1 MEYASFSTIFRPNFF
16 RNKLDRYFITF
27 FIHGVF
33 LFPLNLCV
41 TIDWISNNCF
51 PCFATSAGM
60 VFTLSYLNSRTN
72 FMLKSSYLYVSK
84 FSTVYTSPTFLLL
97 PQKISFCLFKIQ
109 KKSSHSNDIILSL
122 ISQFPKVLKLFRAS
136 NTHPRKMANTLIMYI
151 ILFEL

>member
-41 TIDWISNNCF
+41 TIDWISNNCL

-60 VFTLSYLNSRTN
+60 IFTLSYLNSRSN
-72 FMLKSSYLYVSK
+72 FTWKSSYLYVSK
-84 FSTVYTSPTFLLL
+84 FSIVYTSSPTFLLL
-97 PQKISFCLFKIQ
+97 PQKISCCLL
-109 KKSSHSNDIILSL
+109 KKNSQGPKKNRII
-122 ISQFPKVLKLFRAS
+122 P
-136 NTHPRKMANTLIMYI
+136 TT
-151 ILFEL
+151 